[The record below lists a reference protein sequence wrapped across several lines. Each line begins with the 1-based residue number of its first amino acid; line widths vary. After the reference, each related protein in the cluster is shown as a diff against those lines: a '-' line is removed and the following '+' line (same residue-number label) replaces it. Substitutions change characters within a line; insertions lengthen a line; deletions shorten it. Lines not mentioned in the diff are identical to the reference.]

1 MSKESK
7 GLVMLAIG
15 GNSLICEGMPVS
27 VKSQLQACEETCRHI
42 AEIIKDGYQVIVT
55 HGNGPQVGFILRRA
69 ELAKNELHM
78 VPLDSCV
85 ADTQGAIGFH
95 IQLGMQK
102 AMLDW
107 AEKPPVVTV
116 VTQVLVDAA
125 DPSFAS
131 PSKPIG
137 SFMDEAEAKVHQ
149 ERDGWD
155 VVEDSGRGFRRV
167 VASPLPRQILELDSI
182 RSLLKSGALVV
193 AAGGGGIPV
202 VYKDDGVLAGVE
214 AVIDKDRA
222 SSLLAKDLGAQT
234 FVISTAVDKVHLN
247 HGKPDQVE
255 LGRMTLAEAKQ
266 YLAEGHFAPGSMKPK
281 IESVI
286 EFLEGGGKVAYITT
300 PDNLCSAL
308 RGEAGTKITAA

>member
-1 MSKESK
+1 
-7 GLVMLAIG
+7 MLAIG
-15 GNSLICEGMPVS
+15 GNSLIAEGMPVT
-27 VKSQLQACEETCRHI
+27 VKSQLQACEVTCQHI
-42 AEIIKDGYQVIVT
+42 ADIIQDGYQVVVT

-69 ELAKNELHM
+69 ELAKHELHM

-85 ADTQGAIGFH
+85 ADTQGAIGYH

-102 AMLDW
+102 AMRDW
-107 AEKPPVVTV
+107 AKKPPVATV
-116 VTQVLVDAA
+116 VTQVLVDVN

-137 SFMDEAEAKVHQ
+137 SFMGEDEARLHQ
-149 ERDGWD
+149 ERDGWN

-167 VASPLPRQILELDSI
+167 VASPLPMEIIEVDSI
-182 RSLLKSGALVV
+182 RTLLEAGALVI

-202 VYKDDGVLAGVE
+202 VYNEEGILVGSE

-222 SSLLAKDLGAQT
+222 SSLLARNLGADT

-247 HGKPDQVE
+247 HGKPDQVALE
-255 LGRMTLAEAKQ
+255 HISLAQAKE
-266 YLAEGHFAPGSMKPK
+266 YLAQGHFAPGSMKPK

-286 EFLEGGGKVAYITT
+286 EFLEDGGKVAYITT
-300 PDNLCSAL
+300 PDNLSAAL
-308 RGEAGTKITAA
+308 RGEAGTKITA